1 MRFDYGVSGVD
12 ESSDWLLFD
21 AGNTRLKW
29 ARTEADGIVERG
41 AIAWSEL
48 MHVDWQQALPGAS
61 RARQVALAQVL
72 APERAD
78 VLRDAL
84 LSRFGRVREVRSE
97 ASCAGLRS
105 AYRHSERLGV
115 DRWLGMLA
123 AWQPGEA
130 LLLANIG
137 TALTLDAVDA
147 QGQHLGGSILAGLQ
161 AMQSG
166 LLNAAPGLQR
176 LMDDDERECRLWA
189 DDSAMAIRSAPV
201 FAATALIEMAAR
213 RLRHQLKTPLRCVV
227 AGGDAAVVQAQLQ
240 IDCELRRDL
249 VLEGLWK
256 RVRMP

>member
-1 MRFDYGVSGVD
+1 MD
-12 ESSDWLLFD
+12 ESKDWLLFD

-29 ARTEADGIVERG
+29 ACTEADGIVERG
-41 AIAWSEL
+41 AMDWSAL
-48 MHVDWQQALPGAS
+48 QHAGWQQALPNTSQG
-61 RARQVALAQVL
+61 RQVALAQVL
-72 APERAD
+72 SPEHAE

-84 LSRFGRVREVRSE
+84 LGRFGRVREVRSE

-130 LLLANIG
+130 LLLANVG

-161 AMQSG
+161 AMQGG

-176 LMDDDERECRLWA
+176 LMGVDDAECRLWA
-189 DDSAMAIRSAPV
+189 DDSAAAIRSAPV
-201 FAATALIEMAAR
+201 FAVTAMIEMAVR
-213 RLRHQLKTPLRCVV
+213 RLRRQLQMPVRCVI
-227 AGGDAAVVQAQLQ
+227 AGGDAAVVQAQLE
-240 IDCELRRDL
+240 IDCEVRRDL

>member
-1 MRFDYGVSGVD
+1 MSGVD
-12 ESSDWLLFD
+12 ESGDWLLFD

-29 ARTEADGIVERG
+29 ARTEADGIVARG

-48 MHVDWQQALPGAS
+48 MHADWQQALPGAS

-84 LSRFGRVREVRSE
+84 LSRFGSVREVRSE

-161 AMQSG
+161 AMQCG
-166 LLNAAPGLQR
+166 LLNAAAGLQR
-176 LMDDDERECRLWA
+176 LMGDDERERRLWA
-189 DDSAMAIRSAPV
+189 DDSAMAIRSAPL

-227 AGGDAAVVQAQLQ
+227 AGGDAAVVRAQLQ